1 MSVKNPFVISGY
13 VSPYYFCDREE
24 EARTLVR
31 YLTNN
36 RNTALISTRRMGKTG
51 LIQHCFQM
59 PEIRDSF
66 HCFFIDI
73 YASSNLRD
81 LAFVLGKAVF
91 ETLRPKDRRFLDHFI
106 AVIASLRAAFKID
119 TVTGEP
125 SFEIGLGEITE
136 PLKTLEEIFS
146 YLEQAD
152 KPCIVAID
160 EFQQIAH
167 FDEKNTEAI
176 LRTIVQRCTN
186 TSFIFAGSQQHL
198 MSTIFQS
205 ASRPFYQSVSV
216 LQLKQIPLGN
226 YKSFIEFHFEQNKR
240 NVSAEIVDRIY
251 VDFEGHTWYI
261 QILCNELFSL
271 TSSGETCDMSMY
283 KLALS
288 NIISSQ
294 AFTFQ
299 EILARL
305 PEKQKEVLIAIA
317 KEGKATAINSIDF
330 VRRHKL
336 RSASSIQA
344 AIKYLL
350 DKDLL
355 TVENLVYS
363 VYDRFFGLWLKD
375 NF

>member
-24 EARTLVR
+24 EAKTLVR

-36 RNTALISTRRMGKTG
+36 RNTAIISTRRMGKTG
-51 LIQHCFQM
+51 LIQHCYQM
-59 PEIRDSF
+59 PEIRDAF

-73 YASSNLRD
+73 YASANLRD

-91 ETLRPKDRRFLDHFI
+91 ETLRPKERRFLDNFI

-119 TVTGEP
+119 TISGEP

-136 PLKTLEEIFS
+136 PLKTLEEIFI

-167 FDEKNTEAI
+167 FDEKNTEAV
-176 LRTIVQRCTN
+176 LRTIIQRCTN
-186 TSFIFAGSQQHL
+186 TFFVFAGSQQHL
-198 MSTIFQS
+198 MSNIFQS
-205 ASRPFYQSVSV
+205 ASRPFYQSVSI
-216 LQLKQIPLGN
+216 LQLKQIPLDK
-226 YKSFIEFHFEQNKR
+226 YRSFIEFHFEQNNRK
-240 NVSAEIVDRIY
+240 VTPEIVDRIY

-261 QILCNELFSL
+261 QILFNELFSL
-271 TSSGETCDMSMY
+271 TSNGESCDMSMY
-283 KLALS
+283 NIALS

-317 KEGKATAINSIDF
+317 KEGKATAINSADF
-330 VRRHKL
+330 VRRHQL

-344 AIKYLL
+344 AIRYLL
-350 DKDLL
+350 EKDLL
-355 TVENLVYS
+355 TVENQVYS
-363 VYDRFFGLWLKD
+363 VYDRFFGLWLKG

>member
-24 EARTLVR
+24 EAKTLVR

-59 PEIRDSF
+59 PEIRDSY

-91 ETLRPKDRRFLDHFI
+91 ESLRPKERRFLDHFI

-119 TVTGEP
+119 TISGEP

-167 FDEKNTEAI
+167 FDEKNTEAV
-176 LRTIVQRCTN
+176 LRTIIQRCTN
-186 TSFIFAGSQQHL
+186 TFFVFAGSQQHL
-198 MSTIFQS
+198 MSNIFQS
-205 ASRPFYQSVSV
+205 ASRPFYQSVSI
-216 LQLKQIPLGN
+216 LQLKQIPLAE
-226 YKSFIEFHFEQNKR
+226 YKAFIAFHFEQNNR
-240 NVSAEIVDRIY
+240 LVTPEIIDRIY
-251 VDFEGHTWYI
+251 IDFEGHTWYI
-261 QILCNELFSL
+261 QILFNELFSL
-271 TSSGETCDMSMY
+271 TSVGDSCDMSMY
-283 KLALS
+283 NIALS

-317 KEGKATAINSIDF
+317 KEGKATAINSADF
-330 VRRHKL
+330 VRRHQL

-350 DKDLL
+350 EKDLL
-355 TVENLVYS
+355 TVENQVYL

>member
-24 EARTLVR
+24 EAKTLVR

-59 PEIRDSF
+59 PEIRDSY

-91 ETLRPKDRRFLDHFI
+91 ESLRPKERRLLDHFI

-119 TVTGEP
+119 TISGEP

-136 PLKTLEEIFS
+136 PLKTLEEIFL

-167 FDEKNTEAI
+167 FDEKNTEAV
-176 LRTIVQRCTN
+176 LRTIIQRCTN
-186 TSFIFAGSQQHL
+186 TFFVFAGSQQHL
-198 MSTIFQS
+198 MSNIFQS
-205 ASRPFYQSVSV
+205 ASRPFYQSVSI
-216 LQLKQIPLGN
+216 LQLKQISLVE
-226 YKSFIEFHFEQNKR
+226 YKAFIAFHFEQNNR
-240 NVSAEIVDRIY
+240 LVTPEIIDRIY

-261 QILCNELFSL
+261 QILFNELFSL
-271 TSSGETCDMSMY
+271 TSVGDSCDMSMY
-283 KLALS
+283 NIALS

-317 KEGKATAINSIDF
+317 KEGKATAINSADF
-330 VRRHKL
+330 VRRHQL

-350 DKDLL
+350 NKDLL
-355 TVENLVYS
+355 TVENQVYS

>member
-1 MSVKNPFVISGY
+1 MSIKNPFVISGY

-73 YASSNLRD
+73 YASSNLRE

-91 ETLRPKDRRFLDHFI
+91 ESLRPKERRFLDQFI

-119 TVTGEP
+119 TISGEP

-167 FDEKNTEAI
+167 FDEKNTEAV
-176 LRTIVQRCTN
+176 LRTIIQRCTN
-186 TSFIFAGSQQHL
+186 TFFIFAGSQQHL
-198 MSTIFQS
+198 MSNIFQS
-205 ASRPFYQSVSV
+205 ASRPFYQSVSI
-216 LQLKQIPLGN
+216 LQLNQIPLEQ
-226 YKSFIEFHFEQNKR
+226 YKGFITFHFEQNNR
-240 NVSAEIVDRIY
+240 TVSQELIDKIY
-251 VDFEGHTWYI
+251 TDFEGHTWYI
-261 QILCNELFSL
+261 QILFNELFSL
-271 TSSGETCDMSMY
+271 TFVGESCDISMY
-283 KLALS
+283 NIALS
-288 NIISSQ
+288 NLISSQ

-305 PEKQKEVLIAIA
+305 PEKQKEVLIALA
-317 KEGKATAINSIDF
+317 KEGKAVSVNSADF
-330 VRRHKL
+330 IRRHQL

-344 AIKYLL
+344 AIKYLME
-350 DKDLL
+350 KDLL
-355 TVENLVYS
+355 TVENQVYS
-363 VYDRFFGLWLKD
+363 VCDRFFGLWLKQI
-375 NF
+375 F